1 MQEMNNEVIKEYFEH
16 IQKNKNVYS
25 IMIEI
30 NRNLYLKENSNLKN
44 ENFVKTKQIITNYLN
59 ILF

>member
-1 MQEMNNEVIKEYFEH
+1 
-16 IQKNKNVYS
+16 
-25 IMIEI
+25 MIEI

-59 ILF
+59 KVRDIL